1 MFGIQPD
8 CAITRHK
15 ATVNALSK
23 HKASLH
29 VFRLKKARDFM
40 QQEKMF
46 TVEDIMRQ
54 FQVSKRTVQ
63 RWLENGELDSIK
75 IGRLRRIPESA
86 LDRFLANLKDRNK
99 PTR

>member
-1 MFGIQPD
+1 VFGIQPD

-40 QQEKMF
+40 QQEKM
-46 TVEDIMRQ
+46 
-54 FQVSKRTVQ
+54 
-63 RWLENGELDSIK
+63 DSIK

>member
-1 MFGIQPD
+1 
-8 CAITRHK
+8 
-15 ATVNALSK
+15 
-23 HKASLH
+23 
-29 VFRLKKARDFM
+29 M

-86 LDRFLANLKDRNK
+86 VDTFLANLKGNVRDK
-99 PTR
+99 D

>member
-1 MFGIQPD
+1 M
-8 CAITRHK
+8 
-15 ATVNALSK
+15 
-23 HKASLH
+23 H